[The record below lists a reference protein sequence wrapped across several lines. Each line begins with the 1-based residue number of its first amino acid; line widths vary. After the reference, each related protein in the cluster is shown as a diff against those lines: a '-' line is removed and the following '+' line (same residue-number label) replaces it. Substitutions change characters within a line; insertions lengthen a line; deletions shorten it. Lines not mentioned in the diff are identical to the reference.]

1 MPKYDDAQ
9 AEYHTMVGGH
19 HSVLAVPKTVKDT
32 EFVGRII
39 EALSA
44 ESWKT
49 VTPTLYEIALKTRYL
64 RDSESKEVMDLIINN
79 VVFDFGYVYN
89 TGYAYIIQ
97 NMMRSGSNNFQS
109 FYSKNR
115 ANANYKMKQIL
126 KAFSKL

>member
-1 MPKYDDAQ
+1 M
-9 AEYHTMVGGH
+9 
-19 HSVLAVPKTVKDT
+19 LAIPKTCKDT
-32 EFVGRII
+32 EFVGRIV

-64 RDSESKEVMDLIINN
+64 RDSESKDIMDIIINN

-89 TGYAYIIQ
+89 TGFSYIVQ
-97 NMMRSGSNNFQS
+97 NMMKAGNNNFQS
-109 FYSKNR
+109 YYSSNR
-115 ANANYKMKQIL
+115 ANANYKLKQVL